1 MAFQKDSDSEPSHRC
16 TLEREFPLQLN
27 PPRRCEPF
35 FCSLS
40 FSVLR
45 DVSATLRPPP
55 RPDFLSHDWLLIT
68 PRRTVIVRPW
78 FWWVVWMKTELMES
92 TWNALMVKELVGR
105 WVNSISSRDDQSIC
119 WRRLISN
126 PQRTLTLPH
135 ANIMHMSEGN

>member
-1 MAFQKDSDSEPSHRC
+1 MAFRKDSDSEPSHRC

-35 FCSLS
+35 YCSLS

-45 DVSATLRPPP
+45 DVSATLTTPSPP
-55 RPDFLSHDWLLIT
+55 RLPVSWLIIDYT
-68 PRRTVIVRPW
+68 AKAVIVRPW

-92 TWNALMVKELVGR
+92 TWNALMVEELVGR
-105 WVNSISSRDDQSIC
+105 WVNSSSSRDDQSIC
-119 WRRLISN
+119 WWRLISN

-135 ANIMHMSEGN
+135 ANITHMSEGN